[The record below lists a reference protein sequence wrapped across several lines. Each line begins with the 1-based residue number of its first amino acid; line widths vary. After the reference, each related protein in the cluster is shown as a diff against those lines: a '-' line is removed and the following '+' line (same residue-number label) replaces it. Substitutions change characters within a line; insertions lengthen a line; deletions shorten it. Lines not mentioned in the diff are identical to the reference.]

1 MIWRLELCE
10 SRWEWCQLLD
20 DVLNWQLSKCY
31 IYTADSFAQPTKLK
45 LPNLTF
51 NEPNL
56 SYQTYKN
63 QYTILNPTKS
73 KLPNQ
78 TFAKHTYWTKPYKR
92 NRLNQICSI
101 QLQELKHP
109 RKQTNSTPGSVES
122 LKSFAMIM
130 VAFVRDDGDRWK
142 TSRTLL
148 WLGSNQSECLRLPLA
163 TKKET
168 WSSFGRH
175 TVSCLR

>member
-51 NEPNL
+51 TKPNL

-109 RKQTNSTPGSVES
+109 RKQTNSTPGSVEP
-122 LKSFAMIM
+122 LKSLAMIM
-130 VAFVRDDGDRWK
+130 VAFVRNDGDRWK

-148 WLGSNQSECLRLPLA
+148 WLGSNQSECFRCPWQLRRKLGLPLEG
-163 TKKET
+163 TLC
-168 WSSFGRH
+168 R
-175 TVSCLR
+175 V